1 MKEYKNVRSTAEYV
15 PSIEV
20 SVDTVYVRNNI
31 RKVDEEDFSGWEY
44 NEVQYDKDSYIEQ
57 INDLGQQVA
66 EREIEN
72 LILGQQVADLELMI
86 LTGRYAK

>member
-1 MKEYKNVRSTAEYV
+1 MKIYQNVRSTAEHI

-20 SVDTVYVRNNI
+20 NIDTVYVRNNI
-31 RKVDEEDFSGWEY
+31 KRVEEMEFSGWEY
-44 NEVQYDKDSYIEQ
+44 DEIQYDKDSYIEQ

-72 LILGQQVADLELMI
+72 LLLGQQVAELELMI
-86 LTGRYAK
+86 IMGGM

>member
-1 MKEYKNVRSTAEYV
+1 MRIFQDVRSTAEYV

-20 SVDTVYVRNNI
+20 NVDTVYVRTNI
-31 RKVDEEDFSGWEY
+31 RRIEEMDFSGWEY
-44 NEVQYDKDSYIEQ
+44 DEIQYDKDSYIEQ

-72 LILGQQVADLELMI
+72 LMLGQQVADLELMI
-86 LTGRYAK
+86 IMGGI

>member
-1 MKEYKNVRSTAEYV
+1 MKMFQSVRRTARNV

-20 SVDTVYVRNNI
+20 NVDTVYVRNNI
-31 RKVDEEDFSGWEY
+31 KRVEEIEFSGWEY
-44 NEVQYDKDSYIEQ
+44 DEIQYDKDSYIEQ

-72 LILGQQVADLELMI
+72 LMLGQQVADLELTIIMGGI
-86 LTGRYAK
+86 